1 MQHYPHAYTILEHRD
16 VALKFVPFFFLRA
29 NIKINVNGGFS
40 DADHKTMLCLWEGIC
55 DIVFENQ
62 SVSLSGS

>member
-1 MQHYPHAYTILEHRD
+1 MLIHTQAYTVLEHRD
-16 VALKFVPFFFLRA
+16 VALKFVPFFQEQTLL
-29 NIKINVNGGFS
+29 
-40 DADHKTMLCLWEGIC
+40 KTIVCLWEGIC

>member
-1 MQHYPHAYTILEHRD
+1 MD
-16 VALKFVPFFFLRA
+16 GALKFVLIFFLQRE
-29 NIKINVNGGFS
+29 NLQINVNGGFS
-40 DADHKTMLCLWEGIC
+40 DADHKTILCLWEGIC